1 LASGSGAE
9 EGVERA
15 LDWLFRH
22 VDSEH
27 PLFAELRRLA
37 RARMLRHTSGESS
50 DGG

>member
-1 LASGSGAE
+1 LASGSSAE
-9 EGVERA
+9 ERVESA

-27 PLFAELRRLA
+27 PLVAELRRLA
-37 RARMLRHTSGESS
+37 RARMLRHASGESS